1 MQRAVGLASAI
12 VWIPAVVGCM
22 RFGFGWSLHGADEA
36 RARYRTLHADRRP
49 LLVCANHL
57 TMVDSALI
65 AWALGSPLWYLRHF
79 AAVPWNTPERR
90 NFASS
95 PVQRALVWL
104 MKCVP
109 IERGGDR
116 AAIAR
121 TLAQVTHLL
130 AIGERVL
137 VFPEG
142 GRSRSGR
149 VDLAQAAYGVGRL
162 VRALPG
168 CRVLCVYL
176 RGARQETFA
185 DLPERGDVFDVA
197 TAVLEPTS
205 PARGL
210 RGERDIARQIVGTLA
225 ALEEQ
230 WLDARQ

>member
-1 MQRAVGLASAI
+1 VQRAVGLASAI
-12 VWIPAVVGCM
+12 VWIPAVVAVM
-22 RFGFGWSLHGADEA
+22 RFGFAWRLRGAAAA

-49 LLVCANHL
+49 LLICANHL

-90 NFASS
+90 NFAGSWL
-95 PVQRALVWL
+95 QRALVWI

-109 IERGGDR
+109 IERGGER
-116 AAIAR
+116 AAVEH
-121 TLAQVTHLL
+121 TLAQVTYLL
-130 AIGERVL
+130 ARGERVL

-149 VDLAQAAYGVGRL
+149 VDLAQTTYGVGRL

-176 RGARQETFA
+176 RGARQETFS
-185 DLPERGDVFDVA
+185 DLPGRGDVFRVM

-205 PARGL
+205 PERGL
-210 RGERDIARQIVGTLA
+210 RGERDTARQIVGTLA
-225 ALEEQ
+225 ALEEH

>member
-1 MQRAVGLASAI
+1 MIWQRLRLPIERPFGIPSVSPVRGGRLPVFVVDGALPPVPPPLA
-12 VWIPAVVGCM
+12 PPPPPPPPPMGMGCM

-36 RARYRTLHADRRP
+36 RARYRSLHADRRP

-116 AAIAR
+116 AARSSR
-121 TLAQVTHLL
+121 TLAQ
-130 AIGERVL
+130 E
-137 VFPEG
+137 
-142 GRSRSGR
+142 
-149 VDLAQAAYGVGRL
+149 
-162 VRALPG
+162 
-168 CRVLCVYL
+168 
-176 RGARQETFA
+176 
-185 DLPERGDVFDVA
+185 
-197 TAVLEPTS
+197 
-205 PARGL
+205 
-210 RGERDIARQIVGTLA
+210 
-225 ALEEQ
+225 
-230 WLDARQ
+230 